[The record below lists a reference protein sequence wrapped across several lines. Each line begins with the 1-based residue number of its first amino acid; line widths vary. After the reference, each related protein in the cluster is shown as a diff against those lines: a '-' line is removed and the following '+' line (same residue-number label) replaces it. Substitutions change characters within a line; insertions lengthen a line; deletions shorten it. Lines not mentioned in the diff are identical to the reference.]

1 MREKRNDTQRK
12 QLIKRRVTLQNQ
24 HKKHYRVCCHGN
36 HTHYSSEVSYIIGCT
51 GGEPH
56 EVNAVAIVEFC
67 DYINGGKQPVRGRGE
82 RRGGERRGGERRG
95 GERRGGERRGG
106 EMGCGQSRMGIN
118 YLTKALVLL
127 LGLCVSLVT
136 MATSV

>member
-1 MREKRNDTQRK
+1 MVREKQNDTQRK

-24 HKKHYRVCCHGN
+24 HKTHYHVFVLPWQP
-36 HTHYSSEVSYIIGCT
+36 THYSSEASYLIGRT
-51 GGEPH
+51 GGESH
-56 EVNAVAIVEFC
+56 EVDAVTIVELC
-67 DYINGGKQPVRGRGE
+67 DYIDGGKQPVRGRGKE
-82 RRGGERRGGERRG
+82 RRGGGMR
-95 GERRGGERRGG
+95 
-106 EMGCGQSRMGIN
+106 CGQSRMGIN